1 MTSVL
6 GEFLGGNFKQ
16 QKSRTET
23 QGLEPGSI
31 SSYFVFADYGFR
43 IRVTKILIEK
53 QDLGTAFIL
62 GHPTNG
68 ILGTSE
74 LGEGTLGTYSTEE
87 EVILNQTIPT
97 IAREEIAKWLASET
111 STAPTHLALGVD
123 GTAYSEA
130 NTELG
135 DEVYRASISNYDTT
149 TDKTAEYQIE
159 ILSTD
164 TDSYGFVEDFSTD
177 TYLDSDNTTADWG
190 GF

>member
-1 MTSVL
+1 MTSEL
-6 GEFLGGNFKQ
+6 GEFLGGNLKQ

-31 SSYFVFADYGFR
+31 SSYFVFADYKFR
-43 IRVTKILIEK
+43 IRVTKILIETR
-53 QDLGTAFIL
+53 DISTDGIW
-62 GHPTNG
+62 GNG
-68 ILGTSE
+68 VWGDGNWDGDYDNEYETSE
-74 LGEGTLGTYSTEE
+74 EI
-87 EVILNQTIPT
+87 ILNQTIPT

-130 NTELG
+130 NTTLG

-149 TDKTAEYQIE
+149 TDKTVEYQIE
-159 ILSTD
+159 ILSID
-164 TDSYGFVEDFSTD
+164 TDSYGFGEDFSTD